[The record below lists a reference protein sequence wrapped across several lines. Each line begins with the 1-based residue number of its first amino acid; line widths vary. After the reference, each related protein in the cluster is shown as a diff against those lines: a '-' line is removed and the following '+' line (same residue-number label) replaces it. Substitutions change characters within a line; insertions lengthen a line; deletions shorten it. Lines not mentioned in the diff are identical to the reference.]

1 MADTVKPDGI
11 VIYHKLGSNYYPI
24 ACGTSATISIT
35 TDKIELAPFTSGKW
49 RSYEYGR
56 TTGTISTSGLIKIN
70 AGASNYS
77 PFDLLDYQFAHL
89 KVLTKYVI
97 TDPQNNS
104 KTYEVNCLIDD
115 ITFQTDAGGSATY
128 DMNMTMISDPSFVQT
143 PIDTGGADVDAYSY
157 DATGGE
163 TSISNSS
170 LINVELLDVRRN
182 GIGLDIIYSGVPNG
196 SQVKFTAGSGTLEF
210 GMNLAAT
217 EWILAIYVDN
227 V

>member
-24 ACGTSATISIT
+24 ACGTSATITIN

-49 RSYEYGR
+49 RSFEYGR
-56 TTGTISTSGLIKIN
+56 TTGTITTNGLIKVN
-70 AGASNYS
+70 AGATNYS
-77 PFDLLDYQFAHL
+77 PFDLLDYQLAHL

-104 KTYEVNCLIDD
+104 KTYEVNCLIDS
-115 ITFQTDAGGSATY
+115 IQLNTDAAGTATY
-128 DMNMTMISDPSFVQT
+128 NASMTMISDPSFIQT

-163 TSISNSS
+163 TSISNAS

-182 GIGLDIIYSGVPNG
+182 GIGLEIINAGAPNG
-196 SQVKFTAGSGTLEF
+196 SQVKFTSGTGTLEF
-210 GMNLAAT
+210 GMALGVD
-217 EWILAIYVDN
+217 EWILAIYVD
-227 V
+227 